1 MKAAEE
7 LAQLVAKGDTMGN
20 LCQLGCDIM
29 EWGSHIVGLT
39 YYQFNILL
47 FYVIEPILLFL
58 TLSLIYW
65 KLIRKNDG
73 KPNRIIWS
81 GILLICI
88 AIFLYYLIP
97 VITHAN
103 WNELGADKV
112 NELQRLG
119 EFSGTNYAI
128 VNLFLF
134 VAFFLIVFFGNLIY
148 LSLCNKKS
156 WIRGISY
163 IYWLPLVC
171 FLLIGWGGHF

>member
-1 MKAAEE
+1 MKAQEE
-7 LAQLVAKGDTMGN
+7 LNALVANGDFMGN

-65 KLIRKNDG
+65 KLIRKNDS
-73 KPNRIIWS
+73 KTKRIAWG
-81 GILLICI
+81 GILLLCT
-88 AIFLYYLIP
+88 AVFLYYLIP
-97 VITHAN
+97 VLTHAS
-103 WNELGADKV
+103 WDSLGGDKV
-112 NELQRLG
+112 EELQKLG

-134 VAFFLIVFFGNLIY
+134 VAFFLIVFFGNFIY

-156 WIRGISY
+156 WLRGLSY
-163 IYWLPLVC
+163 IYWIPLLCV
-171 FLLIGWGGHF
+171 LLIGWGGHF